1 NIKFKKEK
9 KVTKEEVPKLFEL
22 SQESKQSNSPK
33 DFIIK
38 DFIVTDFTNIKPT
51 DNLKKEDMYIKN
63 TENPNIKQS
72 INNQRKQIQNK
83 VPKKTNEEQKIR
95 DYLLDIFPIGKIFN
109 TYIIAE
115 SKTDEKVFFIDQHA
129 AHERIMYEKYKKE
142 YEEEEIIV
150 QQLISPEIIEVTN
163 TEISKFKNHMDIFI
177 RLGFDV
183 EEFGSNSIALRGV
196 PLIFGIPSGKTL
208 FLDVLDNIDNINTKI
223 NSGYDTKIDKIMKIA
238 CTNSIKSGDQINNI
252 EILELFKNL
261 HKCLNPYTCPH
272 GRPTM

>member
-1 NIKFKKEK
+1 
-9 KVTKEEVPKLFEL
+9 
-22 SQESKQSNSPK
+22 
-33 DFIIK
+33 
-38 DFIVTDFTNIKPT
+38 
-51 DNLKKEDMYIKN
+51 MYIKN

-115 SKTDEKVFFIDQHA
+115 SKTDEKIFFIDQHA

-196 PLIFGIPSGKTL
+196 PLIFVIPRSVEHT
-208 FLDVLDNIDNINTKI
+208 
-223 NSGYDTKIDKIMKIA
+223 S
-238 CTNSIKSGDQINNI
+238 
-252 EILELFKNL
+252 ELQSRFDL
-261 HKCLNPYTCPH
+261 
-272 GRPTM
+272 